1 LTRPFD
7 KHLDSDELNSLVS
20 LQGTSAPD
28 SKQLSESA
36 LREIE
41 RHVQSCQDCSRM
53 LQRHR
58 FVHSEILRMRLPNPS
73 PPTSECLG
81 DAEWLEVAAGLLA
94 EAKTKELMRHA
105 AQCGHCGP
113 LLKNAAEALLDE
125 ATPSEEA
132 LLASLESARP
142 EWQKN
147 MAVTLHNS
155 VHDRQAKSV
164 WWKAVFV
171 WPAPAYAFL
180 GIIAIAAVAWIGMR
194 TLHPLS
200 AEDLLAQAYTE
211 HRTIEV
217 RIPGAKYAPMRVQ
230 RGTTGSSIDK
240 PPALLKAEELIAEN
254 LQKNPDNVSW
264 LQAKARADL
273 LDGNYDPAIKTLQ
286 RALEVNPDEPSV
298 LIDLGT
304 AYYVRAEAAN
314 RPIDYGNAIESLGK
328 ALTKMPDDPVALFNQ
343 ALACEHMFLYTQA
356 IDDWEHYLR
365 VDPQG
370 EWSDEVRKR
379 LEAIKQKL
387 QQHEKSQREP
397 LLTPGEF
404 VALANSPNEKGAVA
418 IDQQI
423 ERYLDQA
430 FHSWLPG
437 MLDHDVSSGDTR
449 RALECLAE
457 ILKRYHDDS
466 WLEDF
471 LSSPPSVPEERA
483 VRELAESDKS
493 LMTGR
498 YGRGIDLAQ
507 QSEQDFV
514 HSKNQAGELRAKFSL
529 MMGQAFAHK
538 FDECLETANQAS
550 WLVEQKKYRWLQTQ
564 VWIEQG
570 QCLQN
575 VPHPQEALRIT
586 LKAFEAAKKFHYLGL
601 ELRATSFAAG
611 YRSYTS
617 GADKSFRELNEAL
630 RIFWQSHA
638 SNTRGQ
644 NLYATLADIA
654 DEINLPLLDALA
666 LSEIVD
672 RFPTN
677 DPTDQA
683 VRREIIAGA
692 QERSGDYTAAE
703 RSLKSAERDLMH
715 VPDDEAVISQKAEI
729 ALEGAAI
736 QLHQGSPQ
744 EAIAILARLR
754 EHFET
759 SSAGL
764 LKAEYFQ
771 AYAEAFIAL
780 GENESAAPL
789 LDRAISIVETGL
801 ADLPREPERLSWS
814 RVQGQVYRD
823 VLEIKLRSRPP
834 EEAFRWWEWYRS
846 ASLRTSTVENS
857 KSLER
862 ETEDI
867 PNYSIDLPHEVS
879 LISFALLKNAI
890 ATFVLRD
897 GHIILMMQPRP
908 SDLEQLSSRFLD
920 NCSDGSTDLRLL
932 GVEGR
937 RIYNILFAPVESE
950 LHGTTML
957 EVETD
962 GALDQ
967 IPFHLLQGKDGA
979 YIGDKFEI
987 SLSQGI
993 AYGARS
999 HSQSAYEPITSESAA
1014 LIVAAWGPANSS
1026 MPVLTEASNESN
1038 DVASFFQRPI
1048 LVSGS
1053 QVDRRE
1059 VLRDLQDAEVFHY
1072 AGHGV
1077 ADVNRVG
1084 LLLGPNTLLSA
1095 HDLMNW
1101 HPRDLRLVVLSACDT
1116 ASGETGKFTD
1126 ISSLVRTLV
1135 ADGVPQVV
1143 ASRWRVDSGG
1153 TRELMRAFYSNLMSG
1168 KTPAASLHAATL
1180 AIRSRPNYQHPF
1192 YWASFSVFG
1201 SF

>member
-1 LTRPFD
+1 
-7 KHLDSDELNSLVS
+7 
-20 LQGTSAPD
+20 
-28 SKQLSESA
+28 
-36 LREIE
+36 
-41 RHVQSCQDCSRM
+41 
-53 LQRHR
+53 
-58 FVHSEILRMRLPNPS
+58 
-73 PPTSECLG
+73 
-81 DAEWLEVAAGLLA
+81 LEVATGLLP
-94 EAKTKELMRHA
+94 EAKIRELMKHA

-113 LLKNAAEALLDE
+113 LLKNAAEALVDE

-142 EWQKN
+142 EWRKN

-155 VHDRQAKSV
+155 VQDRQAESV
-164 WWKAVFV
+164 WWKAVLV

-180 GIIAIAAVAWIGMR
+180 GIVAVAAVAWIGMR
-194 TLHPLS
+194 ALYPQS
-200 AEDLLAQAYTE
+200 AEELLAQAYTE

-217 RIPGAKYAPMRVQ
+217 RISGAKYAPMRVE

-240 PPALLKAEELIAEN
+240 PTALLKAEELIAEN
-254 LQKNPDNVSW
+254 LQKNPNNMAW

-286 RALEVNPDEPSV
+286 RALEVNPDEPSL
-298 LIDLGT
+298 LIDLGA
-304 AYYVRAEAAN
+304 AYYVRAEANN

-328 ALTKMPDDPVALFNQ
+328 ALTKTPDDPVALFNE
-343 ALACEHMFLYTQA
+343 ALACERMFLYTQA

-370 EWSDEVRKR
+370 EWADEARKR

-397 LLTPGEF
+397 LLTPDEF
-404 VALANSPNEKGAVA
+404 VAVAKSPNEKGALA

-430 FHSWLPG
+430 FHSWLPE
-437 MLDHDVSSGDTR
+437 MLEHSASSGDSR

-457 ILKRYHDDS
+457 ILERYHDDS

-471 LSSPPSVPEERA
+471 LSSPPSAPEERA
-483 VRELAESDKS
+483 VGELAESDKA

-498 YGRGIDLAQ
+498 YGRGIGLAQ
-507 QSEQDFV
+507 QSERDFV
-514 HSKNQAGELRAKFSL
+514 RSKNHAGELRAKFSL
-529 MMGQAFAHK
+529 MMAQAFAHQ
-538 FDECLETANQAS
+538 FEECLETANQAR
-550 WLVEQKKYRWLQTQ
+550 WLMEEKKYRWLQTQ

-575 VPHPQEALRIT
+575 VPHPQEALRVT

-617 GADKSFRELNEAL
+617 GADQSFRELNDAL

-654 DEINLPLLDALA
+654 DETNHPHLDALA
-666 LSEIVD
+666 LSEIVE
-672 RFPTN
+672 RFPTK

-692 QERSGDYTAAE
+692 QERSGDYKAAQ
-703 RSLKSAERDLMH
+703 RSVKSAELDLMH

-736 QLHQGSPQ
+736 QLHLGSPQ
-744 EAIAILARLR
+744 DAIAVLAGLR

-780 GENESAAPL
+780 GQNESAAPL
-789 LDRAISIVETGL
+789 LDRAIAIVETGL
-801 ADLPREPERLSWS
+801 ADLPREPDRLSWS

-823 VLEIKLRSRPP
+823 ELEIKLRSRSPG
-834 EEAFRWWEWYRS
+834 EAFRWWEWYRG
-846 ASLRTSTVENS
+846 ASLRPSTLRNS
-857 KSLER
+857 TLLESG
-862 ETEDI
+862 TEDLS
-867 PNYSIDLPHEVS
+867 NYSINLPHEISV
-879 LISFALLKNAI
+879 ISFVLLKNAI

-897 GHIILMMQPRP
+897 GQVVLMMRPRP
-908 SDLEQLSSRFLD
+908 SDLEQLSSRFFD
-920 NCSDGSTDLRLL
+920 NCSDGSSDLGLL
-932 GVEGR
+932 GAEGR
-937 RIYNILFAPVESE
+937 RIYDILLAPLESE
-950 LHGTTML
+950 LQGTTVL
-957 EVETD
+957 EIETD
-962 GALDQ
+962 GVLDQ
-967 IPFHLLQGKDGA
+967 VPFHLLQGKDGA
-979 YIGDKFEI
+979 YVGDKFEVTF
-987 SLSQGI
+987 SQGI
-993 AYGARS
+993 AYGVRPR
-999 HSQSAYEPITSESAA
+999 SQSAYEPLTSESAA
-1014 LIVAAWGPANSS
+1014 LIVAAWGSANSS
-1026 MPVLTEASNESN
+1026 MPILAEASNESN
-1038 DVASFFQRPI
+1038 DVASFFQRPV

-1053 QVDRRE
+1053 QVDRKE
-1059 VLRDLQDAEVFHY
+1059 VLRDLQDAQLFHY
-1072 AGHGV
+1072 AGHAV

-1084 LLLGPNTLLSA
+1084 LLLGSSAILSA

-1101 HPRDLRLVVLSACDT
+1101 HSRNLRLVVLSACDT

-1135 ADGVPQVV
+1135 AGGVPQVV
-1143 ASRWRVDSGG
+1143 ASRWRVDSGV
-1153 TRELMRAFYSNLMSG
+1153 TRQLMRAFYSNLMSG
-1168 KTPAASLHAATL
+1168 KTTAASLHAATL
-1180 AIRSRPNYQHPF
+1180 AIRSHPNYRHPF

-1201 SF
+1201 NS